1 MMRPN
6 FAISSAITI
15 AVAAMATA
23 AMGAVGAAGAQGAK
37 ARALVTDLS
46 SKEIGITADFSGTEL
61 LLFGAI
67 EGKGDIAVVVRGPK
81 RREVVRRK
89 GRIAGIWIN
98 TDSLAFENVP
108 AFYWIATTRKLE
120 DMAPPALLASL
131 ELGERRL
138 KIVAQDTSARA
149 KGFHDAL
156 LRNKRKLGLFGG
168 ATGRVKI
175 LEDRLFRTSVTFP
188 ANVPTGIYKV
198 EVFLFRNN
206 RLIGSSVRPLTVHKA
221 GIEAEIFN
229 FAYQHAAWY
238 GVIAIVIALMAG
250 WAAGMVF
257 RKA

>member
-1 MMRPN
+1 MMRLR
-6 FAISSAITI
+6 SAIVI
-15 AVAAMATA
+15 LAAVMA
-23 AMGAVGAAGAQGAK
+23 GAGALLAAGVQGAM
-37 ARALVTDLS
+37 ARALVVDLS
-46 SKEIGITADFSGTEL
+46 NKEIGITANFSGTEL
-61 LLFGAI
+61 LLFGAV

-120 DMAPPALLASL
+120 DMVPPALLASL

-206 RLIGSSVRPLTVHKA
+206 RLIGSSIRPLLVHKA

-238 GVIAIVIALMAG
+238 GIIAIVIALMAG

>member
-1 MMRPN
+1 MMRLR
-6 FAISSAITI
+6 SAIVI
-15 AVAAMATA
+15 LAAVMA
-23 AMGAVGAAGAQGAK
+23 GAGALLAAGVQGAM
-37 ARALVTDLS
+37 ARALVVDLS
-46 SKEIGITADFSGTEL
+46 NKEIGITANFSGTEL
-61 LLFGAI
+61 LLFGAV

-206 RLIGSSVRPLTVHKA
+206 RLIGSSIRPLLVHKA

-238 GVIAIVIALMAG
+238 GIIAIVIALMAG